1 MIDGELLSE
10 MKMDRLEGGKLLK
23 DCEVIYTSPD
33 NLYRM
38 YFTKPDDYG
47 FKVKAVEWCSGSPGK
62 KDHWE
67 DESATVEELFTL
79 SARKDGA
86 RHLEFNRDSGMA
98 GYIYCPNLLALKEMM
113 DILVEK
119 EKEHCP
125 DKR

>member
-1 MIDGELLSE
+1 MHEGEFLSE
-10 MKMDRLEGGKLLK
+10 MQMSSIEGGKLLK

-38 YFTKPDDYG
+38 YFFKPDDYG
-47 FKVKAVEWCSGSPGK
+47 FKVKVVEWCSGSCGK
-62 KDHWE
+62 EDHWV
-67 DESATVEELFTL
+67 DEYAMVEELFTL

-86 RHLEFNRDSGMA
+86 RHLEVNRKSEMP

-113 DILVEK
+113 EILIEK

>member
-1 MIDGELLSE
+1 MHDGELLSE
-10 MKMDRLEGGKLLK
+10 MKMDRVDGGKLLK
-23 DCEVIYTSPD
+23 DCEVVYTSPD

-38 YFTKPDDYG
+38 YFSKPDDYG
-47 FKVKAVEWCSGSPGK
+47 FKVKAVEWCSGSPGE

-67 DESATVEELFTL
+67 DELSMVEELFALT
-79 SARKDGA
+79 ATKDGA
-86 RHLEFNRDSGMA
+86 RHLEFNRDSDMA